1 MAEAEADSRRGSKRA
16 LIHYCESTSTRLE
29 RGTTDRMRAKEEERT
44 KRRQRERKRE
54 GESAEITEESL
65 RSQEKLSGDLF
76 EGDIE
81 TEREREGEGR
91 KREKEKT
98 HRL

>member
-1 MAEAEADSRRGSKRA
+1 
-16 LIHYCESTSTRLE
+16 
-29 RGTTDRMRAKEEERT
+29 MRAKEEERT
-44 KRRQRERKRE
+44 RRRQRERKRE

-81 TEREREGEGR
+81 TEREREGRG
-91 KREKEKT
+91 EKERERKDT
-98 HRL
+98 PAIIN

>member
-1 MAEAEADSRRGSKRA
+1 
-16 LIHYCESTSTRLE
+16 
-29 RGTTDRMRAKEEERT
+29 MRAKEEERT
-44 KRRQRERKRE
+44 RRKHRERKRE

-81 TEREREGEGR
+81 AEREREGEGR
-91 KREKEKT
+91 KREKERERKDT
-98 HRL
+98 PAIIN